1 MIEFKWTVVILTI
14 AVSALFIYLTGKED
28 DERVSK

>member
-14 AVSALFIYLTGKED
+14 VVSALFIYLTGKED
-28 DERVSK
+28 NERVSK

>member
-14 AVSALFIYLTGKED
+14 TVSILFIYLTGKED
-28 DERVSK
+28 NEQV

>member
-14 AVSALFIYLTGKED
+14 AVSVLFIYLTGKED
-28 DERVSK
+28 NEQV

>member
-14 AVSALFIYLTGKED
+14 VDSALFIYLTGKED
-28 DERVSK
+28 DKRV

>member
-14 AVSALFIYLTGKED
+14 LVSALFIYLTGKEG
-28 DERVSK
+28 DERISK